1 LPAQVTTGH
10 PRGTRPNP
18 LPLLPS
24 GPDGVHG
31 CPLRG
36 TRLSLLPATSTGI
49 LLFSFSGSNHS
60 RFWPLF

>member
-1 LPAQVTTGH
+1 MNPSVELDWPKQKLPAQVTARH
-10 PRGTRPNP
+10 PRGTRPKP

-36 TRLSLLPATSTGI
+36 TRLSLLPATFTDI
-49 LLFSFSGSNHS
+49 D
-60 RFWPLF
+60 